1 MTLSELVANYGYLAV
16 AVGCVLEGE
25 TVLLVAGYAAH
36 RGMLDLRWVMAVAL
50 VSSFA
55 GDQCWFWLGRRHGAS
70 LIDRFASIRRLV
82 PRVQAMI
89 RAHQDALVLGVR
101 FMVGVRVA
109 GPVLMGWSGVSA
121 YRFLVLN
128 FLGAGIWAGAVGGA
142 GYAFGEALE
151 RMLPAFKEVE
161 EGVLV
166 VLMVGALVVHAARA
180 WRNRRG

>member
-1 MTLSELVANYGYLAV
+1 MTLSDLVANYGYLAV

-36 RGMLDLRWVMAVAL
+36 RGMLDLPAVMAVAL
-50 VSSFA
+50 LSSFA

-70 LIDRFASIRRLV
+70 LIERFASIRRLV

-109 GPVLMGWSGVSA
+109 GPVLMGWSGVPA

-128 FLGAGIWAGAVGGA
+128 FLGAGVWASAVGGA
-142 GYAFGEALE
+142 GYAFGEVLE

-161 EGVLV
+161 EGALIVLA
-166 VLMVGALVVHAARA
+166 VGALVVHLL
-180 WRNRRG
+180 WMGRNRRG